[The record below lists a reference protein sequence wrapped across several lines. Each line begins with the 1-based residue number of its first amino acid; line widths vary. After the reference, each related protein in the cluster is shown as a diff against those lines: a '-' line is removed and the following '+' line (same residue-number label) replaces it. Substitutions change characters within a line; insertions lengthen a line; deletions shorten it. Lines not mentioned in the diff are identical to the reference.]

1 MKRVLFI
8 VAHRPNRSP
17 GQRFRFE
24 QYLGYLSQKGFT
36 CEISFLLSEKDDK
49 FFYRN
54 GNYLRKFFILIKSIL
69 IRFKDLRRIKDFDI
83 VFIYREAVMYGST
96 FFERQFKRKG
106 AQIILDFDDSIWL
119 MDVSEAN
126 KDLKWL
132 KRPSKTSELIQI
144 SNMVFVGNNYLADYT
159 RQFNHNVRIIP
170 TTLDTNNIPL
180 KEYIPSEKICI
191 GWTGSRTTIKHFELA
206 VPILKKI
213 KEKYNNKIK
222 FKLISDAPGNIDNLL
237 LEFCKWNKDT
247 EIGDLQE
254 FDIGIMP
261 LPDDEWSRG
270 KCGFKGL
277 QYMALGIPAVLSPVG
292 VNTEIVQDGVNG
304 FLAANDE
311 EWIEKLS
318 LLIESPDLRK
328 KIGLNGR
335 KTIVEKYSFNAWKEK
350 YISYFEELVN

>member
-1 MKRVLFI
+1 
-8 VAHRPNRSP
+8 
-17 GQRFRFE
+17 
-24 QYLGYLSQKGFT
+24 
-36 CEISFLLSEKDDK
+36 
-49 FFYRN
+49 
-54 GNYLRKFFILIKSIL
+54 
-69 IRFKDLRRIKDFDI
+69 
-83 VFIYREAVMYGST
+83 
-96 FFERQFKRKG
+96 
-106 AQIILDFDDSIWL
+106 
-119 MDVSEAN
+119 
-126 KDLKWL
+126 
-132 KRPSKTSELIQI
+132 
-144 SNMVFVGNNYLADYT
+144 
-159 RQFNHNVRIIP
+159 
-170 TTLDTNNIPL
+170 
-180 KEYIPSEKICI
+180 
-191 GWTGSRTTIKHFELA
+191 
-206 VPILKKI
+206 
-213 KEKYNNKIK
+213 
-222 FKLISDAPGNIDNLL
+222 
-237 LEFCKWNKDT
+237 
-247 EIGDLQE
+247 QE